1 MSAERLTAK
10 PSLRNRLLRHVLLPL
25 ALTWLLGSVLV
36 VGIASYFTQQAF
48 DRALLDDAYLVASH
62 VRRNADA
69 GSGGVELSLSAQEM
83 STVLF
88 DQSESLFFAVLR
100 PDGSLVAGH
109 AGLSGKP
116 ESAGQPVFG
125 ALDYQ
130 NRSLRSVTIRREQ
143 PVDFY
148 VVMAQTTTS
157 RDRLLQ
163 RLLAFSM
170 APQILLLMGLA
181 LWLQRAI
188 ETDLNPLAE
197 LTRLVGKRDARDLT
211 PVPVSGSTRDVQR
224 LGQAV
229 NALLGRIGQ
238 SVQAQREFSGNVA
251 HELRTPLAGI
261 RALAEYGLRH
271 HDPQVWR
278 EQLLGIAQS
287 QERASH
293 LVDQLLALA
302 LADEAQQSLAHER
315 VALDVLVGE
324 AVLRFLPRAD
334 AAGVDLGARGVE
346 QPVWVM
352 GSGALIEGVLNNLL
366 DNALRYGRAPQGES
380 RITVAV
386 HDAPQAVV
394 LSVSDNGPGVSAP
407 QMQQLTKRWVQGS
420 AGEALKEGSGLGLAI
435 VSEYARLLGV
445 QVTMQGESPS
455 GLRVSLTFAK
465 TPMASGPAH
474 PL

>member
-1 MSAERLTAK
+1 MSTERLTVK

-25 ALTWLLGSVLV
+25 ALTWLVGSALV
-36 VGIASYFTQQAF
+36 VGIATYFTQQAY

-62 VRRNADA
+62 VRRNADV
-69 GSGGVELSLSAQEM
+69 SLGGLELSLSAQEM

-88 DQSESLFFAVLR
+88 DQSESLYFAVLR

-109 AGLSGKP
+109 TGLPGKLGTT
-116 ESAGQPVFG
+116 GQPVFDT
-125 ALDYQ
+125 LDYQ
-130 NRSLRSVTIRREQ
+130 NRSLRSVTIHREQ

-163 RLLAFSM
+163 RLLAFSI
-170 APQILLLMGLA
+170 APQILLLIGLA

-188 ETDLNPLAE
+188 ETDLHPLAE

-229 NALLGRIGQ
+229 NALLTRIAQ

-261 RALAEYGLRH
+261 RALADYGLRH
-271 HDPQVWR
+271 TDPQVWR
-278 EQLLGIAQS
+278 EQLQGIAHS

-302 LADEAQQSLAHER
+302 LADEAQQSLVREP

-346 QPVWVM
+346 QPVQVM
-352 GSGALIEGVLNNLL
+352 GGAALIEGVLNNLL
-366 DNALRYGRAPQGES
+366 DNALRYGRAPEGES
-380 RITVAV
+380 HITVAV
-386 HDAPQAVV
+386 HEAPQAVV
-394 LSVSDNGPGVSAP
+394 LSVSDNGPGVSAA
-407 QMQQLTKRWVQGS
+407 QLQQLTQRWVQGS

-435 VSEYARLLGV
+435 VSEYARLLGA
-445 QVTMQGESPS
+445 QVSMQGETPS
-455 GLRVSLTFAK
+455 GLRVSLTFLK
-465 TPMASGPAH
+465 TPTA
-474 PL
+474 

>member
-1 MSAERLTAK
+1 MNTERPTTK
-10 PSLRNRLLRHVLLPL
+10 PLLRNRLLRHVLWPL
-25 ALTWLLGSVLV
+25 GLTWAVGTFLVLGV
-36 VGIASYFTQQAF
+36 ATYFAQQAY

-62 VRRNADA
+62 VRPSTEA
-69 GSGGVELSLSAQEM
+69 GSGGVALSLSAQEM

-88 DQSESLFFAVLR
+88 DQSEALYFAVLR

-109 AGLSGKP
+109 AGLPRKLETNS
-116 ESAGQPVFG
+116 QPVFG
-125 ALDYQ
+125 SFEYQ
-130 NRSLRSVTIRREQ
+130 NRNLRSVTIRREQ
-143 PVDFY
+143 PTDFY
-148 VVMAQTTTS
+148 VVMAQTTSS

-163 RLLAFSM
+163 RLLVFSI
-170 APQILLLMGLA
+170 APQVVLLMGLA

-211 PVPVSGSTRDVQR
+211 PVPESASTRDVQR

-229 NALLGRIGQ
+229 NALLARIAH

-261 RALAEYGLRH
+261 RALADYGLRH
-271 HDPQVWR
+271 PDPQVWR
-278 EQLLGIAQS
+278 EQLQGIAHS

-302 LADEAQQSLAHER
+302 LADEAQQSLVHEP

-346 QPVWVM
+346 QPVVVM

-366 DNALRYGRAPQGES
+366 DNALRYGRAAQGES
-380 RITVAV
+380 HITVAV

-394 LSVSDNGPGVSAP
+394 LSVSDNGPGVSP
-407 QMQQLTKRWVQGS
+407 EQMHQLTQRWVQGS

-435 VSEYARLLGV
+435 VSEYARLLGA
-445 QVTMQGESPS
+445 QVAMQGETPT
-455 GLRVSLTFAK
+455 GLRVSVTFAK
-465 TPMASGPAH
+465 GPPVKSRPA
-474 PL
+474 

>member
-1 MSAERLTAK
+1 MSTERLAVK

-25 ALTWLLGSVLV
+25 ALTWLVGSALV
-36 VGIASYFTQQAF
+36 VGIATYFTQQAY

-62 VRRNADA
+62 VRRNADV
-69 GSGGVELSLSAQEM
+69 SMGGLELSLSAQEM

-88 DQSESLFFAVLR
+88 DQSESLYFAVLR

-109 AGLSGKP
+109 TGLPGKL
-116 ESAGQPVFG
+116 ESTGQPVFDT
-125 ALDYQ
+125 LDYQ
-130 NRSLRSVTIRREQ
+130 NRSLRSVTIHREH

-170 APQILLLMGLA
+170 APQIVLLMGLA

-229 NALLGRIGQ
+229 NALLARIAQ

-261 RALAEYGLRH
+261 RALADYGLRH
-271 HDPQVWR
+271 PDPQVWR
-278 EQLLGIAQS
+278 EQLRGIAQS

-302 LADEAQQSLAHER
+302 LADEAQQTLAHEP

-346 QPVWVM
+346 QPVRVM

-366 DNALRYGRAPQGES
+366 DNALRYGRAPLGES
-380 RITVAV
+380 HITVAV

-394 LSVSDNGPGVSAP
+394 LSVSDNGPGVSAT
-407 QMQQLTKRWVQGS
+407 QMQQLTQRWVQGS

-435 VSEYARLLGV
+435 VSEYARLLGA
-445 QVTMQGESPS
+445 QVSMQGESPS
-455 GLRVSLTFAK
+455 GLRVSLTFSK
-465 TPMASGPAH
+465 TPSA
-474 PL
+474 